1 MNWLTN
7 SLPNWLVDS
16 TGKIRL
22 GNWAKDAVDWLTTN
36 ADWFFNWLATVLS
49 AVRTAGAEPLRTDRQ
64 RHDARLLAETI
75 SLDIRLLRNRSVAD
89 L

>member
-49 AVRTAGAEPLRTDRQ
+49 AVIDAILYVLQGPNPFVSTLR
-64 RHDARLLAETI
+64 
-75 SLDIRLLRNRSVAD
+75 
-89 L
+89 